1 MPCGKLYG
9 RFLLTVNVGASK
21 LKTAAD
27 VWYKPVPDKSTR
39 RRWLPPPAPPPS
51 AVAQLSEVP
60 ETQPVL
66 EQSVVPIQTVGEK
79 LVDAKF
85 IPLTPNELRPEMGA
99 FPGKRVDDATGA
111 SNVNQFPVEMPPAV
125 HPTWSCCAEVLCF
138 PCGSKD
144 NEQLTDDADVQ
155 VVDAQFVDVA
165 LNAKPAD
172 GVGSEE
178 AKFNPLMVT

>member
-1 MPCGKLYG
+1 
-9 RFLLTVNVGASK
+9 
-21 LKTAAD
+21 
-27 VWYKPVPDKSTR
+27 
-39 RRWLPPPAPPPS
+39 
-51 AVAQLSEVP
+51 VAQLSEVP

-138 PCGSKD
+138 PCGFKD

-172 GVGSEE
+172 GVGSED